1 MWGLIAMEDITQ
13 GAFIM
18 EYRGEI
24 VTKKQGDMRGS
35 YYDDNGLSYLFDMN
49 DPEGEEQREQ
59 LIQKGYRGE
68 FFPLCLDGMF
78 YGNESRF
85 INHGCDP
92 NIQSFNLSGFH
103 ES

>member
-1 MWGLIAMEDITQ
+1 VQRLKKGSTVMWGLIAMEDISQ

-49 DPEGEEQREQ
+49 DP
-59 LIQKGYRGE
+59 
-68 FFPLCLDGMF
+68 
-78 YGNESRF
+78 
-85 INHGCDP
+85 
-92 NIQSFNLSGFH
+92 
-103 ES
+103 